1 MAAAKLP
8 KPAVIAGAA
17 APVDCAAVEPVEPV
31 EVAVVPL
38 VWLVEP
44 VPVLEPVA
52 ELPVV
57 TAVAEEARV
66 MLVEEVPEVAVPVD
80 AEFQVL
86 TCVKEQDLTRS
97 RTSLSASSL
106 AATQASHSGMK
117 LLALLVEQT
126 QLMKP
131 ESSSSF

>member
-17 APVDCAAVEPVEPV
+17 APVDCAAVEPVE
-31 EVAVVPL
+31 VAVVPL

-44 VPVLEPVA
+44 VPVVEPVA

-66 MLVEEVPEVAVPVD
+66 MLAEEVPEVAVPVD

-97 RTSLSASSL
+97 RTSDANV
-106 AATQASHSGMK
+106 SH
-117 LLALLVEQT
+117 
-126 QLMKP
+126 
-131 ESSSSF
+131 